1 MKASK
6 TSPSKATPF
15 IPRSVHPLSLGCAK
29 NQVDLERMLGEFKQ
43 AGFAVQSESATSEY
57 LLINTCGFIDSA
69 KEESIDA
76 ILGLTQIRLPGQ
88 KIVVAGCLSERY
100 GKDLK
105 GEMPE
110 VDLWTGTYKPGKILE
125 LVGEHD
131 VANICQREPQRRI
144 MLGNTPHHAY
154 LKIAEG
160 CNRNCSFCA
169 IPGIR
174 GKQKSFDIPELV
186 AEAQYLSQH
195 GVREISLIAQDLT
208 FYGRESGGPG
218 TNLETLLRALVSDT
232 DLHWIRLMYAYPEFI
247 DDSLLKLMAENP
259 RICKYLDMPIQ
270 HGSDAV
276 LTRMRRKTRGPE
288 LRKMLLRIRDQ
299 VPDISLRTTVL
310 VGFPGETEEEFQEL
324 MDLAA
329 EVKFER
335 LGGFTFSDEDGTHA
349 ATLGPKVD
357 PDVARE
363 RLDRLLAQQS
373 EISLERNQSLIGTE
387 LEIVLDEV
395 AEESEFHFYGR
406 TQWDALEVDN
416 TVRVLEGDGQVGEF
430 RRARIVDAS
439 EFDLD
444 AVLISD

>member
-6 TSPSKATPF
+6 TSPPKATPF

-76 ILGLTQIRLPGQ
+76 ILGLTQIRMPGQ
-88 KIVVAGCLSERY
+88 KILVAGCLSERY

-131 VANICQREPQRRI
+131 VASICQREPQRRI

-218 TNLETLLRALVSDT
+218 TNLETLIRALVSDT

-247 DDSLLKLMAENP
+247 DDSMLKLMADNP

-276 LTRMRRKTRGPE
+276 LSRMRRKTRGPE
-288 LRKMLLRIRDQ
+288 LRKMLLRIRNQ

-310 VGFPGETEEEFQEL
+310 VGFPGETEAEFQEL

-373 EISLERNQSLIGTE
+373 EISLERNQSLIGKE
-387 LEIVLDEV
+387 LEIVLDEI

>member
-1 MKASK
+1 MAIKKSAKSALF
-6 TSPSKATPF
+6 T
-15 IPRSVHPLSLGCAK
+15 PRSVHPLSLGCAK
-29 NQVDLERMLGEFKQ
+29 NQVDLERMLGEFRQ
-43 AGFAVQSESATSEY
+43 AGFDVKADPATSEY
-57 LLINTCGFIDSA
+57 LLVNTCGFIDSA
-69 KEESIDA
+69 KEESIDT
-76 ILGLTQIRLPGQ
+76 ILGLTQIRRPGQ
-88 KIVVAGCLSERY
+88 KILVAGCLSERY

-125 LVGEHD
+125 VVGEHD
-131 VANICQREPQRRI
+131 VASICQREPQRRI

-218 TNLETLLRALVSDT
+218 TNLETLVRALVSDT
-232 DLHWIRLMYAYPEFI
+232 DLHWIRLMYAYPEFV
-247 DDSLLKLMAENP
+247 DDSLLKLMADNP
-259 RICKYLDMPIQ
+259 RICNYLDMPIQ

-276 LTRMRRKTRGPE
+276 LQRMRRKTRGKE
-288 LRKMLLRIRDQ
+288 LRKLLLRMREM
-299 VPDISLRTTVL
+299 VPGISLRTTVL
-310 VGFPGETEEEFQEL
+310 VGFPGETEAEFEEL
-324 MDLAA
+324 MNLAA
-329 EVKFER
+329 EIKFER
-335 LGGFTFSDEDGTHA
+335 LGGFTFSDEEGTHA

-373 EISLERNQSLIGTE
+373 EISLERNQSLIGQE
-387 LEIVLDEV
+387 LEVVLDEV

-416 TVRVLEGDGQVGEF
+416 TVRILEGNGEVGEF
-430 RRARIVDAS
+430 RKARIVDAS

-444 AVLISD
+444 AVLVED

>member
-1 MKASK
+1 MAIKKSAKSALF
-6 TSPSKATPF
+6 T
-15 IPRSVHPLSLGCAK
+15 PRSVHPLSLGCAK
-29 NQVDLERMLGEFKQ
+29 NQVDLERMLGEFRQ
-43 AGFAVQSESATSEY
+43 AGFDVKADAATSEY
-57 LLINTCGFIDSA
+57 LLVNTCGFIDSA

-76 ILGLTQIRLPGQ
+76 ILGLTQIRRPGQ
-88 KIVVAGCLSERY
+88 KILVAGCLSERY

-110 VDLWTGTYKPGKILE
+110 VDLWAGTYKPGKILE
-125 LVGEHD
+125 VVGEHD
-131 VANICQREPQRRI
+131 VASICQREPQRRI

-208 FYGRESGGPG
+208 YYGRENGGPG
-218 TNLETLLRALVSDT
+218 TNLETLVRALASDT

-247 DDSLLKLMAENP
+247 DDSLLKLMADNP
-259 RICKYLDMPIQ
+259 RICNYLDMPIQ

-276 LTRMRRKTRGPE
+276 LQRMRRKTRGKE
-288 LRKMLLRIRDQ
+288 LRKLLLRMREM
-299 VPDISLRTTVL
+299 VPGISLRTTVL
-310 VGFPGETEEEFQEL
+310 VGFPGETEAEFEEL

-329 EVKFER
+329 EIKFER

-373 EISLERNQSLIGTE
+373 EISLERNQSLIGQE
-387 LEIVLDEV
+387 LEVVLDEV

-416 TVRVLEGDGQVGEF
+416 TVRILEGNGEVGEF
-430 RRARIVDAS
+430 RKARIVDAS

-444 AVLISD
+444 AVLVED